1 MAEENEARRKAE
13 EEAALPSEEK
23 QKLMKAK
30 EAE

>member
-13 EEAALPSEEK
+13 EEAAMPSEEK
-23 QKLMKAK
+23 LKMMKIK